1 MRLSNVGG
9 RCLLCATSPLR
20 DWHVRCGVCSA
31 GIITVTN
38 PCAQPTARPRCPAC
52 PRQAN
57 LLARVKRPAQAVY
70 RTCRKRPSTPL
81 LADGAPM
88 EGQERKRATRGQA
101 TYNSMQKTDD
111 DHRERRHAGVRKR
124 KLQEGRRWSAEK
136 VASRKENSS
145 TGTGKRNRDR
155 QETKSEHGADLP
167 RVNCQSAKPS
177 TEPFRTLSRIVMG
190 LCQAWLSERPHTL
203 MVEAQLP
210 EVTSPHGCDAQ
221 LGNRN
226 PPSCCAA
233 QPVEPSYTL
242 VHSDGPPPQYS
253 SSFLKSAAT
262 APVTCSHSWRRLGR
276 HSRHMSLATP

>member
-1 MRLSNVGG
+1 MPTRTRRRPVFGGPASAVPARPTSPNRTLIENAGWVRLSNVGG

-38 PCAQPTARPRCPAC
+38 PCAQPTARPRCRAC

-136 VASRKENSS
+136 VASRKENGSTRE
-145 TGTGKRNRDR
+145 TGTGKRQRVSTVRIYRASTVSPPSHRRNR
-155 QETKSEHGADLP
+155 
-167 RVNCQSAKPS
+167 
-177 TEPFRTLSRIVMG
+177 
-190 LCQAWLSERPHTL
+190 SER
-203 MVEAQLP
+203 
-210 EVTSPHGCDAQ
+210 
-221 LGNRN
+221 
-226 PPSCCAA
+226 
-233 QPVEPSYTL
+233 YL
-242 VHSDGPPPQYS
+242 VS
-253 SSFLKSAAT
+253 
-262 APVTCSHSWRRLGR
+262 
-276 HSRHMSLATP
+276 

>member
-1 MRLSNVGG
+1 VRSRLLG
-9 RCLLCATSPLR
+9 RGALP
-20 DWHVRCGVCSA
+20 
-31 GIITVTN
+31 
-38 PCAQPTARPRCPAC
+38 
-52 PRQAN
+52 
-57 LLARVKRPAQAVY
+57 ARVKRTCSPASSDRLKPCIALVAND
-70 RTCRKRPSTPL
+70 RPLPCLPMERRWKARKERERPGASNIQQHAKDRRRPSREKTRRSPRKK
-81 LADGAPM
+81 AAGRK
-88 EGQERKRATRGQA
+88 EVECRESGKQERERQHTRNG
-101 TYNSMQKTDD
+101 
-111 DHRERRHAGVRKR
+111 
-124 KLQEGRRWSAEK
+124 
-136 VASRKENSS
+136 
-145 TGTGKRNRDR
+145 DR

-190 LCQAWLSERPHTL
+190 LCQAWLPERPHTL

>member
-1 MRLSNVGG
+1 
-9 RCLLCATSPLR
+9 LLCATSPLR

-38 PCAQPTARPRCPAC
+38 PCAQPTARPRCTAC

-70 RTCRKRPSTPL
+70 RTCRKRPSTAL

-88 EGQERKRATRGQA
+88 EGQERKRATRGEQHTTA
-101 TYNSMQKTDD
+101 CKRPTTTIE
-111 DHRERRHAGVRKR
+111 REDT
-124 KLQEGRRWSAEK
+124 QESEK
-136 VASRKENSS
+136 EGGRKERSGVPRKWQA
-145 TGTGKRNRDR
+145 GTRNGDR

-190 LCQAWLSERPHTL
+190 LCQAWLPERPHTL

>member
-1 MRLSNVGG
+1 MGSSLGSSGAPHLPNRTLIENAGWVRLSNAGG

-88 EGQERKRATRGQA
+88 EGQERKRAQHTTACKRHP
-101 TYNSMQKTDD
+101 TTIE
-111 DHRERRHAGVRKR
+111 REDT
-124 KLQEGRRWSAEK
+124 QEPEK
-136 VASRKENSS
+136 ESCRKE
-145 TGTGKRNRDR
+145 GGGVPRKWQAGKKERQHTRNMHRR
-155 QETKSEHGADLP
+155 ETKSEHGADLP

-177 TEPFRTLSRIVMG
+177 TEPFRTLFVS
-190 LCQAWLSERPHTL
+190 
-203 MVEAQLP
+203 
-210 EVTSPHGCDAQ
+210 
-221 LGNRN
+221 
-226 PPSCCAA
+226 
-233 QPVEPSYTL
+233 
-242 VHSDGPPPQYS
+242 
-253 SSFLKSAAT
+253 
-262 APVTCSHSWRRLGR
+262 
-276 HSRHMSLATP
+276 